1 MEAGSMSFAQIHY
14 PFENQEKFE
23 KNYPGDFIVEYKGQ
37 VRAWF
42 QRMHIIST
50 LLFDSRCFNNVV
62 VTGVLAG
69 TDGRKMSKT
78 YKNYPDSK
86 DMINKYGG
94 DALRLYFMGSPLM
107 LGENTNF
114 DESEVKNKL
123 RNVLNPLWNSAV
135 FFLTYAQ
142 ANNWDEKDISESD
155 NILDKWVLIRLN
167 EVIKDISDSLSS
179 YNVPSAVK
187 SLEEFVDDLSRWY
200 VRRSRDRISRG
211 DREALST
218 LYKVLMEFSKAS
230 APIIPFISENIYRFL
245 VKAKENDLKSV
256 HLCDYPHFEDQM
268 LPYSEEI
275 LKNMK
280 KAREIASQV
289 LSIRVEKGIPVR
301 QVLNSIAI
309 LEKDE
314 IPEDYMKLVLEE
326 VNVKNVEIV
335 SSLNEKESWDQDLS
349 GSVKLDTKITPDLV
363 KEGKLREFIREVQDL
378 RKEAG
383 LSVLDKINLTYK
395 KDPDLEDIVS
405 TFYDVIKEKLLA
417 EEIIAGEE
425 TRIDKV

>member
-1 MEAGSMSFAQIHY
+1 
-14 PFENQEKFE
+14 
-23 KNYPGDFIVEYKGQ
+23 
-37 VRAWF
+37 
-42 QRMHIIST
+42 
-50 LLFDSRCFNNVV
+50 
-62 VTGVLAG
+62 
-69 TDGRKMSKT
+69 
-78 YKNYPDSK
+78 
-86 DMINKYGG
+86 
-94 DALRLYFMGSPLM
+94 
-107 LGENTNF
+107 
-114 DESEVKNKL
+114 
-123 RNVLNPLWNSAV
+123 
-135 FFLTYAQ
+135 
-142 ANNWDEKDISESD
+142 
-155 NILDKWVLIRLN
+155 
-167 EVIKDISDSLSS
+167 
-179 YNVPSAVK
+179 
-187 SLEEFVDDLSRWY
+187 
-200 VRRSRDRISRG
+200 
-211 DREALST
+211 
-218 LYKVLMEFSKAS
+218 MEFSKAS

>member
-1 MEAGSMSFAQIHY
+1 
-14 PFENQEKFE
+14 
-23 KNYPGDFIVEYKGQ
+23 
-37 VRAWF
+37 
-42 QRMHIIST
+42 MHIIST

-211 DREALST
+211 DSESLST

-268 LPYSEEI
+268 LPRSEEI
-275 LKNMK
+275 LENMK

-301 QVLNSIAI
+301 QFLNSIAI
-309 LEKDE
+309 LRTAF
-314 IPEDYMKLVLEE
+314 
-326 VNVKNVEIV
+326 
-335 SSLNEKESWDQDLS
+335 LS
-349 GSVKLDTKITPDLV
+349 MRDI
-363 KEGKLREFIREVQDL
+363 
-378 RKEAG
+378 
-383 LSVLDKINLTYK
+383 LSILLLIEMIKSCIN
-395 KDPDLEDIVS
+395 
-405 TFYDVIKEKLLA
+405 
-417 EEIIAGEE
+417 
-425 TRIDKV
+425 

>member
-1 MEAGSMSFAQIHY
+1 
-14 PFENQEKFE
+14 
-23 KNYPGDFIVEYKGQ
+23 
-37 VRAWF
+37 
-42 QRMHIIST
+42 
-50 LLFDSRCFNNVV
+50 
-62 VTGVLAG
+62 
-69 TDGRKMSKT
+69 
-78 YKNYPDSK
+78 
-86 DMINKYGG
+86 
-94 DALRLYFMGSPLM
+94 
-107 LGENTNF
+107 
-114 DESEVKNKL
+114 
-123 RNVLNPLWNSAV
+123 
-135 FFLTYAQ
+135 
-142 ANNWDEKDISESD
+142 
-155 NILDKWVLIRLN
+155 
-167 EVIKDISDSLSS
+167 
-179 YNVPSAVK
+179 
-187 SLEEFVDDLSRWY
+187 
-200 VRRSRDRISRG
+200 
-211 DREALST
+211 
-218 LYKVLMEFSKAS
+218 
-230 APIIPFISENIYRFL
+230 
-245 VKAKENDLKSV
+245 
-256 HLCDYPHFEDQM
+256 
-268 LPYSEEI
+268 
-275 LKNMK
+275 MK

-301 QVLNSIAI
+301 QVLNSIAV

-335 SSLNEKESWDQDLS
+335 SSLDEKESWDQDLS